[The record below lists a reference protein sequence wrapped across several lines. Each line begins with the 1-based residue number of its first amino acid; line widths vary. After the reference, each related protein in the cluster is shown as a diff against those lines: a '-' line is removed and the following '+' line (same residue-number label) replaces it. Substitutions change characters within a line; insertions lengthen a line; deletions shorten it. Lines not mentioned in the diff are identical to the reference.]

1 MRNANR
7 GAHESRLAA
16 EDLARLRMGTPENR
30 MVIVAAL
37 RFAEPIARE
46 KLVGLLETRLL
57 AHPRFRQRVADPHV
71 WGPPRWIDE
80 PDLDVRAHCTWRT
93 VQDGEPTVEEIVS
106 EGMSAP
112 LDPHRPLW
120 RLDVLEGPSGET
132 ALVFFVHHVLADGA
146 ALVSILGGLAD
157 GAPRLETQQRLDSS
171 TPAAGRIRRV
181 LGGVVGAARLLLRS
195 PDPEALHA
203 PLGTKKDV
211 AFTSALPLDLLKARA
226 HELDVTLSE
235 MLLAAVGD
243 ALHGWLASD
252 REAIP
257 RTVHAL
263 VPVSLHVGESADA
276 GNQYASVFA
285 PLPMTPLDPVAR
297 LRRTA
302 RGFRRARS
310 RGSVSAG
317 AELVSAA
324 SALAA
329 PLERWGVSRFSRKAS
344 VVVSSVRG
352 PSESVRICGSL
363 LRDVIV
369 WAPAPGTIGIAVT
382 MMSYAGRVRIAVSTD
397 ARAIGDPTAIASRL
411 EHALGVLL
419 GRA

>member
-1 MRNANR
+1 MRNQNR
-7 GAHESRLAA
+7 GPRESRLAA
-16 EDLARLRMGTPENR
+16 EDLARLRMGIPENR

-37 RFAEPIARE
+37 RFEESIARE
-46 KLVGLLETRLL
+46 ELVRLLDTRLL
-57 AHPRFRQRVADPHV
+57 AHRRFRQRVSDPQV
-71 WGPPRWIDE
+71 WGPPRWIDDPE
-80 PDLDVRAHCTWRT
+80 FDVRAHCTWRT
-93 VQDGEPTVEEIVS
+93 AYDGEPTLEQIVS

-112 LDPHRPLW
+112 LDPRRPLW
-120 RLDVLEGPSGET
+120 RVDVLEGPSGT
-132 ALVFFVHHVLADGA
+132 TLVFYVHHVLADGA

-157 GAPRLETQQRLDSS
+157 GTVPHDAQPRLDSAK
-171 TPAAGRIRRV
+171 TAGRIRRV
-181 LGGVVGAARLLLRS
+181 LGGAIGAARLVLRS

-203 PLGTKKDV
+203 RLGTKKEV
-211 AFTSALPLDLLKARA
+211 AVTSTLSLDLLKTRA
-226 HELDVTLSE
+226 HELDATLSE
-235 MLLAAVGD
+235 MLLAAVGE

-252 REAIP
+252 LDAVD

-263 VPVSLHVGESADA
+263 VPVSLRAATSADVD
-276 GNQYASVFA
+276 NQYASVFV

-310 RGSVSAG
+310 RGSVGAG

-352 PSESVRICGSL
+352 PSETVRICDSRL
-363 LRDVIV
+363 CDVIV

-382 MMSYAGRVRIAVSTD
+382 MMSYSGRVRIAVSTD
-397 ARAIGDPTAIASRL
+397 ARAIGDPTAITTRV
-411 EHALGVLL
+411 EQALGVYLE
-419 GRA
+419 RA